1 MTRSSRHR
9 LNALVCV
16 AVLAHG
22 VYWLST
28 GGLEGATTARAGL
41 AIAEVVVG
49 IVGAAWF
56 WNRARSVSL

>member
-16 AVLAHG
+16 VVLAHG

-28 GGLEGATTARAGL
+28 GGLEGATTARVGL